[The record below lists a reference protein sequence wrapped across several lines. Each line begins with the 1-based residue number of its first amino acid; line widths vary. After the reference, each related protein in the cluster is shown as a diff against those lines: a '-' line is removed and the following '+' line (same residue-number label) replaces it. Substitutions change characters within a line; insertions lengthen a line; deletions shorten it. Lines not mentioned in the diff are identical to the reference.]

1 MLRFGR
7 IIFVT
12 IIDMDIMRLRP
23 VAYALSASIWL
34 TGCGTTGDNTFMA
47 GMPGMAGMAAPAPA
61 ASEAKTSPLMMVGL
75 MAQADKNG
83 GDRNKDSYAAL
94 FPFYAEICALS
105 EINKKPG
112 FGVEFASGFGGH
124 SVLYLNGVCR
134 VEDAGY
140 PTIKLCDRDVAGQG
154 VGLSVNDHY
163 KNANWVAVPGKD
175 FLFYGTLAP
184 TDTVTPAGYQRTQAK
199 AMRMGILDGIEFH
212 KRYFADMPAGTSKR
226 DYMYELSISTDY
238 AVNFGRDRYC
248 ARVPM
253 QREQMQRMV
262 AYLNKLNE
270 PYRDRKKVFHWNV
283 LGNNC
288 SHMTH
293 NALAAAGIWDEI
305 GVDEPFFIAAFDF
318 PVPKNEFV
326 NLMQRTNDL
335 DLEDV
340 AALYRD
346 LGLRRNLMLH
356 DTLPLRAG
364 ALADAAPVMPKNVLY
379 ETHPRLIF
387 YDPLGRYQRAF
398 EAMMSDPRYLD
409 LHANLGHFAGLY
421 QRISAQRKPVSW
433 YLDHHK
439 IGPQEAEDFRAF
451 YERYYDYID
460 RQSTTIESQ
469 IAMLNGT
476 PADGRP
482 LVVGASS
489 GTLPGIP
496 TSDIVAP
503 AVSAP

>member
-1 MLRFGR
+1 
-7 IIFVT
+7 
-12 IIDMDIMRLRP
+12 MRLRP

-47 GMPGMAGMAAPAPA
+47 AATQPAG
-61 ASEAKTSPLMMVGL
+61 EAKTSPLMMVGL
-75 MAQADKNG
+75 TTA

-112 FGVEFASGFGGH
+112 FGAEFTSGFGGH

-134 VEDAGY
+134 VQDAGY
-140 PTIKLCDRDVAGQG
+140 PTIKLCDGDVAGQG

-163 KNANWVAVPGKD
+163 KNTNWVATPGKD
-175 FLFYGTLAP
+175 FLFYGSLAP

-199 AMRMGILDGIEFH
+199 AMQMGILDGVEFH
-212 KRYFADMPAGTSKR
+212 GRFFDKMPAGTSKR
-226 DYMYELSISTDY
+226 AYMYELSIATDY

-253 QREQMQRMV
+253 NRGQMQRMV
-262 AYLNKLNE
+262 SYLNQINE
-270 PYRDRKKVFHWNV
+270 PYRDRRKEFHWNV

-293 NALAAAGIWDEI
+293 NALAAAGIWNEI
-305 GVDEPFFIAAFDF
+305 DIDEPFFIAAFDF

-335 DLEDV
+335 DLDDP

-346 LGLRRNLMLH
+346 EGLRQNLLLH
-356 DTLPLRAG
+356 DSLPLRAG
-364 ALADAAPVMPKNVLY
+364 ALAEAAPVMPNNTLY

-387 YDPLGRYQRAF
+387 YDPIGRYQRAF
-398 EAMMSDPRYLD
+398 EAILADPRYLD
-409 LHANLGHFAGLY
+409 LHANLDYFARLY
-421 QRISAQRKPVSW
+421 QRVAAERKPVSW
-433 YLDHHK
+433 YLEKRKVASQD
-439 IGPQEAEDFRAF
+439 AADFRDF
-451 YERYYDYID
+451 YQRYYDYIG
-460 RQSTTIESQ
+460 RQSTALEAQ
-469 IAMLNGT
+469 IAALNGT
-476 PADGRP
+476 PADNNRP

-496 TSDIVAP
+496 TSDVAAPP
-503 AVSAP
+503 AVTP